1 MPVTITLPRPLHWQ
15 HDVMQ
20 AGARFSV
27 LACGR
32 RSGKSTLG
40 QHQLILT
47 ALSGRPA
54 GYFAPSYKLLG
65 EFWRELRT
73 LIEPVTRNKSEQDHR
88 LELVTG
94 GVLELWSL
102 DDPNPARGR
111 KYQRVVV
118 DEAAMVPNLLDIWQ
132 LAIRPTL
139 ADYAG
144 DAWFLSTPRGLNDFH
159 QLYQLGQDPLEGAW
173 RSWQMPTSVNPYIHP
188 DEIEAA
194 RHELPERAYAQE
206 YLAQFVQLEGAG
218 VFRGVQGVSRLKQMP
233 PQRGHTYVFGVD
245 WARSNDFTVI
255 SVLDATLN
263 EQVALDRFSNIDFE
277 FQAERLHK
285 WAELYHPVQIVAEAN
300 SMGGPLV
307 ERLQTG
313 YARLLGSARAA
324 LPIYAWTA
332 TNASKDAAVRSLA
345 LAIEQNQISLL
356 DDPVQTSELLA
367 FESSVTVTGM
377 VRYSAP
383 PGLHDDTVIAL
394 ALAWLG
400 SQLATA
406 ERPRSSYRFAAGR
419 R

>member
-20 AGARFSV
+20 ANARFSV

-73 LIEPVTRNKSEQDHR
+73 LVEPVTRNKSEQDHR

-144 DAWFLSTPRGLNDFH
+144 DAWFLSTPRGMNDFH
-159 QLYQLGQDPLEGAW
+159 QLYQLGQDPLEPVW

-383 PGLHDDTVIAL
+383 PGLHDDCVVAL
-394 ALAWLG
+394 ALANLG
-400 SQLATA
+400 VQLATA
-406 ERPRSSYRFAAGR
+406 ERPRSSYRFAMGR

>member
-1 MPVTITLPRPLHWQ
+1 MLDDRH
-15 HDVMQ
+15 
-20 AGARFSV
+20 RFNV
-27 LACGR
+27 AACGR
-32 RSGKSTLG
+32 QMGKTTLG
-40 QHQLILT
+40 IRLVALGAQDGWPCAWMAPTYKYLEDVWLQLRQVLEPITVAKSEQQHRI
-47 ALSGRPA
+47 
-54 GYFAPSYKLLG
+54 
-65 EFWRELRT
+65 
-73 LIEPVTRNKSEQDHR
+73 VTRN
-88 LELVTG
+88 G
-94 GVLELWSL
+94 GSVECWSL
-102 DDPNPARGR
+102 DDPDAGRGR
-111 KYQRVVV
+111 KYHRIVV
-118 DEAAMVPNLLDIWQ
+118 DEAAMVRDLDTVWQ
-132 LAIRPTL
+132 ASLRPTL
-139 ADYAG
+139 SVLGG
-144 DAWFLSTPRGLNDFH
+144 DAWFLSTPKGLDAFH
-159 QLYQLGQDPLEGAW
+159 RLYQLGQDPLQTEWA
-173 RSWQMPTSVNPYIHP
+173 SWQMPSSASPYIHP
-188 DEIEAA
+188 DEIAAA
-194 RHELPERAYAQE
+194 RAELPERTFAQE
-206 YLAQFVQLEGAG
+206 YLADFVQLEGAG
-218 VFRGVQGVSRLKQMP
+218 VFRGVRGISRLKQMP

-277 FQAERLHK
+277 FQAERLHR

-377 VRYSAP
+377 VRYAAP
-383 PGLHDDTVIAL
+383 TGLHDDTVIAL